1 MKKKICIA
9 CLLVSCVWLIL
20 LMLHWLNLKIDLKIP
35 AVLMGGTVV
44 GIMYTVGSDWLLRAR
59 LIYLVF
65 GFGAAYALL
74 NSYWLIAGLAVVG
87 ALGVAL
93 GARRGRAPAE
103 KNPQVV
109 ELEKKMKNCC

>member
-44 GIMYTVGSDWLLRAR
+44 GIMYTVGSDWLLRA
-59 LIYLVF
+59 YLFFFVF
-65 GFGAAYALL
+65 GFGAVYALF
-74 NSYWLIAGLAVVG
+74 NSFWLMGGLAAVG
-87 ALGVAL
+87 ALGVVL
-93 GARRGRAPAE
+93 GARGGRAPAE
-103 KNPQVV
+103 
-109 ELEKKMKNCC
+109 